1 MLRWSHGEQQHLK
14 TSILSRVLYLQ
25 NYLSVHSQQ
34 FFNTVC
40 PRRSDP
46 FYLVAYNI
54 KWVTTSWTHSMYKTI
69 FSALNSYRI
78 LYNGQKYC
86 PSSYCDFYTI
96 CPRSSDPFY
105 IVSYYTK
112 LVTTSWTHSMK
123 SDKTCWAKYLK
134 DYLLSKKACVSSRA
148 LGRPWSEYQ

>member
-1 MLRWSHGEQQHLK
+1 MK
-14 TSILSRVLYLQ
+14 INFSILPNIEVSPPNLGRKPLKLNPGLADTKYLRLLQ
-25 NYLSVHSQQ
+25 IWHYKT
-34 FFNTVC
+34 TVW
-40 PRRSDP
+40 PISSDP
-46 FYLVAYNI
+46 FYIVPYNI

-69 FSALNSYRI
+69 FSALNSYKL

-134 DYLLSKKACVSSRA
+134 IIY
-148 LGRPWSEYQ
+148 YQRKHV